1 MSPEELKLR
10 AFRQTRAIFLTAQKK
25 RVKQSIP
32 ATKTY
37 SILLRRVARGIIS
50 SQIFLIVY
58 LVNSETT

>member
-1 MSPEELKLR
+1 MSPEVLKLR
-10 AFRQTRAIFLTAQKK
+10 AFRQIRAIFLTAQKR

-37 SILLRRVARGIIS
+37 SILLRRVARGIIN

-58 LVNSETT
+58 LVKSDSI